1 MGKGE
6 ELPCRLPG
14 APISPNLYVFPKLEA
29 FGTPS
34 FWVCMEDSLQRPDYT
49 TGHWP
54 LVSENLQRPGG
65 RNESCKLQI
74 TGFSP
79 RQPAC
84 TLRAFPK
91 VN

>member
-54 LVSENLQRPGG
+54 LVSELNLQPHPLPEFQASNGLVGFPG
-65 RNESCKLQI
+65 N
-74 TGFSP
+74 
-79 RQPAC
+79 
-84 TLRAFPK
+84 
-91 VN
+91 